1 MKHLAILALAL
12 PLFAQNPVV
21 QAVSA
26 NYNRIKQ
33 NLVDTAEVMP
43 EENYSF
49 KLTPAQREFGAWLEH
64 TAQGNY
70 SFCSAIRGSAPP
82 DDAKKVAGLTAK
94 ADLQKALQSSFAYCD
109 AALAEMTDAK
119 ATTEVSIGERKVMP
133 VQSMVGLVGF
143 LNEHYGNLVGYLR
156 SKGIVP
162 PSTARSA
169 KKK

>member
-1 MKHLAILALAL
+1 M
-12 PLFAQNPVV
+12 FAQNPVV
-21 QAVSA
+21 QAVTA

-33 NLVDTAEVMP
+33 NLVETAEVMP

-49 KLTPAQREFGAWLEH
+49 KLSPAQREFGAWLEH

-70 SFCSAIRGSAPP
+70 SICAAIRASAPP
-82 DDAKKVAGLTAK
+82 EESKKVAGLTSK
-94 ADLQKALQSSFAYCD
+94 ADLQRALQASFAYCD
-109 AALAEMTDAK
+109 AALADMTDAK
-119 ATTEVSIGERKVMP
+119 AVAETSIGERKVVP
-133 VQSMVGLVGF
+133 VQSMVTLVGF

-156 SKGIVP
+156 NKGIVP